1 MTRGVGARAAAVGAD
16 WVEGPLKGNH
26 HYSFAVRLDRGSP
39 LAGDVTWLK
48 LREPRPGVFWYD
60 MRFFPSED
68 LLLQRLQGRLPHV
81 PRVMRHRVA
90 GDTLTFA
97 EFIEG
102 VTLDRLPAAAERVP
116 ERVLGQLE
124 ELFAALAAIDPEPLL
139 AEGRSSCDCADGA
152 GGAGG
157 VGGAEDAGGAGDRAS
172 VGFLRELLHFAVGHI
187 YLPHRPRLGGLFED
201 LGVSDETVTGLP
213 HRVPPLTPRAP
224 RLLHGD
230 LHRKNLVVDRRGALW
245 AIDWE
250 LALIGDPLYDLATHL
265 HLMDYRADQEGD
277 VIRRWR
283 RAVGADAARGLEADL
298 PHYRAFKRV
307 QSVCTDVIRGA
318 ARLAEHPDGAPLRR
332 VAAVVHR
339 ALVAAREPLGMEK
352 VPPVVAVEAAFE
364 AWLASHRSEI
374 LNDSRHEI

>member
-1 MTRGVGARAAAVGAD
+1 MTWRVGAHVAAVGAD
-16 WVEGPLKGNH
+16 RIEGPLKGNH

-39 LAGDVTWLK
+39 LAGDFTWLK
-48 LREPRPGVFWYD
+48 LREPRPGIFWYD

-81 PRVMRHRVA
+81 PRVRRYPVSD
-90 GDTLTFA
+90 GELTFA

-124 ELFAALAAIDPEPLL
+124 ELFAALASVDPGPLL
-139 AEGRSSCDCADGA
+139 ADGQSSCDCADGA
-152 GGAGG
+152 RGTA
-157 VGGAEDAGGAGDRAS
+157 DRGS
-172 VGFLRELLHFAVGHI
+172 NGFLSELLHFAVAHI

-201 LGVSDETVTGLP
+201 LGVSDETLTGLP
-213 HRVPPLTPRAP
+213 HRAPVLTPRPP

-230 LHRKNLVVDRRGALW
+230 LHRKNLVVDRWGALW

-265 HLMDYRADQEGD
+265 HLMDYRPDQEGD
-277 VIRRWR
+277 VVGRWR
-283 RAVGADAARGLEADL
+283 RAVGAAAARGLETDL
-298 PHYRAFKRV
+298 PHYRDFKRV
-307 QSVCTDVIRGA
+307 QSVCTDVIRSA
-318 ARLAEHPDGAPLRR
+318 ARLAEQPGSAPLRR

-339 ALVAAREPLGMEK
+339 ALLAAREPLGLEK

-364 AWLASHRSEI
+364 AWLRSQGSAM
-374 LNDSRHEI
+374 LNNPPHKL